1 VPIVTDIPETHQDLL
16 DANFATIATI
26 APDGRPQVSE
36 VWFLT
41 EDGKVKISL
50 NETRKKVRNLR
61 QNPAVSVM
69 ILDLT
74 NPLRYLELR
83 GDATVEPDDD
93 FAFADR
99 VGAKYGA
106 DLRTFGP
113 SDHKRVVVTV
123 EPVAVVTWG

>member
-1 VPIVTDIPETHQDLL
+1 VRIVPDIPESHHDLL

-61 QNPAVSVM
+61 RNPAVSVM
-69 ILDLT
+69 ILDLA
-74 NPLRYLELR
+74 NPQRYLELR
-83 GDATVEPDDD
+83 GDATIEPDDNFT
-93 FAFADR
+93 FAEK
-99 VGAKYGA
+99 VGVKYGA
-106 DLRTFGP
+106 DLRTFGAP
-113 SDHKRVVVTV
+113 DHKRVVVTV
-123 EPVAVVTWG
+123 EPVSVTTWG